1 MAMSI
6 EVSTALTIASGGM
19 MLSSSFFA
27 IHLAASLNPY
37 HRPAAPMI
45 GCMASF
51 LVGLS
56 IATAFFDGS
65 TISAARGALS
75 DAVVSVFS
83 LLPLAFAFVTYQ
95 LARISLRKRPEDPLL
110 ALLGPLA
117 SDE

>member
-6 EVSTALTIASGGM
+6 EVSTVLTIASGGM

-45 GCMASF
+45 GCLASF

-56 IATAFFDGS
+56 IATAFFDGPPM
-65 TISAARGALS
+65 SAARGALS
-75 DAVVSVFS
+75 DAVASILS
-83 LLPLAFAFVTYQ
+83 LLPLTFAFVTYH
-95 LARISLRKRPEDPLL
+95 LIRISLRKRPEDPLL
-110 ALLGPLA
+110 ALLGHST

>member
-6 EVSTALTIASGGM
+6 EVSTVLTIASGGM

-45 GCMASF
+45 GCLASF

-56 IATAFFDGS
+56 IATAFFDGPPM
-65 TISAARGALS
+65 SAARWALS
-75 DAVVSVFS
+75 DAVVSIFS
-83 LLPLAFAFVTYQ
+83 LLPLAFAFLTYQ
-95 LARISLRKRPEDPLL
+95 LVRISLRKRPEDPLL
-110 ALLGPLA
+110 DLLAPLS